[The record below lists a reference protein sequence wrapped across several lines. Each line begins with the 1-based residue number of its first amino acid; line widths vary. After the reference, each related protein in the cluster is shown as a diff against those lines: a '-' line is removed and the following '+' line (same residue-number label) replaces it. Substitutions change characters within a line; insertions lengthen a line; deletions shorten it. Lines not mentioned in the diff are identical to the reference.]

1 MEAPAD
7 APDPGEVR
15 ELVVQLG
22 TAMLAAGD
30 SVDAVSSTLSGIL
43 RAYGLSKSAVI
54 VLPTVL
60 WVETGHG
67 PTARVELGSKV
78 ESSLRMDQVSAL
90 YMLVGT
96 VARETPAPAAAIA
109 NLRAL
114 RTARPRFAWPVRV
127 LGHAFLTVGLALLL
141 QPTFSTLIACFLL
154 GLLVGLVKVA
164 PRDTLQLVIPAAT
177 ALVATAIV
185 LVAAE
190 RFHLEN
196 PIRVLVPPLVT
207 FLPGGVITIATVEL
221 AGGEMVAGASRLVS
235 GIVQLLLL
243 GFGVLAGA
251 SLVGAPLAILQDV
264 PVDSVVWWTP
274 WLGVLVFALGIH
286 LHFCTPTASMPWVV
300 LVLFAAF
307 AGQELGAAW
316 FGGELSGFFGA
327 LAMTPLVL
335 WLDHRPDRPPKL
347 VTFLPAFWLLV
358 PGATGLIGI
367 TEVVGVDAHVG
378 DDALRLV
385 TVTVISIALGVLVG
399 TAGYRSLVARGQ
411 EFRRMVAP

>member
-1 MEAPAD
+1 VGAPISHD
-7 APDPGEVR
+7 AGEVR

-43 RAYGLSKSAVI
+43 AAYGLQKSSVI

-67 PTARVELGSKV
+67 PTARIELGGKV
-78 ESSLRMDQVSAL
+78 EASLRLDQVTAL
-90 YMLVGT
+90 YALVAE
-96 VARETPAPAAAIA
+96 VAAEAPAPVEAIA
-109 NLRAL
+109 SLRAL
-114 RTARPRFAWPVRV
+114 RTARPRSPWPIRV

-141 QPTFSTLIACFLL
+141 QPTTSTLIACFIL
-154 GLLVGLVKVA
+154 GLLVGAIKV
-164 PRDTLQLVIPAAT
+164 PRLDSLQLVIPAAT
-177 ALVATAIV
+177 ALVATTAV

-190 RFHLEN
+190 HFNLEN

-221 AGGEMVAGASRLVS
+221 AAGEMVAGASRLVS

-251 SLVGAPLAILQDV
+251 MLVGAPLAVLQDI

-274 WLGVLVFALGIH
+274 WLGVLVFAAGVY
-286 LHFCTPTASMPWVV
+286 LHFCTPTSSMPWVV

-316 FGGELSGFFGA
+316 FGSELSGFFGA

-335 WLDHRPDRPPKL
+335 WFDHRPRRPPKL

-367 TEVVGVDAHVG
+367 TEIVGVGSNVG
-378 DDALRLV
+378 DNVLRLV
-385 TVTVISIALGVLVG
+385 TVTVISIALGVLIG
-399 TAGYRSLVARGQ
+399 TAGYRSLDATTR
-411 EFRRMVAP
+411 EIRRLVSP